1 MARTRGGAS
10 RDAGSLY
17 ARTRATVFAA
27 ARRLGDRDDARCA
40 AAVSALLCAFE
51 LVFCVAII
59 AKVPYTEIDWRA
71 YMDEVGGFLQGERDY
86 TKLKGD
92 TGPLVY
98 PAGFVYL
105 YAILKKV
112 IIGCADDAP
121 CDDAQNVRVAQYVF
135 LVAYVAHLALTLA
148 TYREARGVVPPYALI
163 TLALSK
169 RVHSI
174 FVLRMF
180 NDGVASLFAHAAI
193 FAAQRRKWPLAFF
206 LLSLGVSVKMNVLLA
221 VPPALVLLVG
231 GTRPR
236 TAIVSVAVFV
246 TTQIVLSAPFAI
258 AGFAREYASRAFEFS
273 RAFDYTWTVN
283 WRFVSKETFGSSA
296 FKRTLLVAHVTGLL
310 AFAHKK
316 WYAALDE
323 EKEKARRTVSR
334 RRGASKK
341 KDEKKERF
349 FFGFFADWFRRL
361 PRDAS
366 PSETMERSL
375 TDPAHVMSTMHE
387 GTFIGVLFAR
397 SLHYQFYAW
406 YFHSL
411 PFLLWRCDF
420 FEARAARAFRSE
432 TAAKAAS
439 DAARVSLLLVIE
451 RSWNIFPATEES
463 SRTLFAA
470 HAVLLV
476 GLFFS
481 STRRKRN
488 SRAADAKD
496 KNA

>member
-105 YAILKKV
+105 YAVLKKV

-121 CDDAQNVRVAQYVF
+121 CDDANDVRVAQYVF
-135 LVAYVAHLALTLA
+135 LVVYVAHLCVTLA
-148 TYREARGVVPPYALI
+148 TYRNARGVVPPYALI
-163 TLALSK
+163 TLSISK
-169 RVHSI
+169 RIHSI

-180 NDGVASLFAHAAI
+180 NDGVASLFAHLTV

-206 LLSLGVSVKMNVLLA
+206 LLSLGVSVKMNVLLM

-231 GTRPR
+231 GTRP
-236 TAIVSVAVFV
+236 SVAISSVLIFV
-246 TTQIVLSAPFAI
+246 VTQIALSLPFWMS
-258 AGFAREYASRAFEFS
+258 GFFREYVSRAFEFS
-273 RAFDYTWTVN
+273 RAFEYKWTVN
-283 WRFVSKETFGSSA
+283 WRFVSNETFGTKSFA
-296 FKRTLLVAHVTGLL
+296 RALLVAHVVGLL
-310 AFAHKK
+310 LFAHKK
-316 WYAALDE
+316 WYVSPRE
-323 EKEKARRTVSR
+323 EKAKALRTRKDSSSVREKTLR
-334 RRGASKK
+334 
-341 KDEKKERF
+341 KERF

-366 PSETMERSL
+366 PSTTMEL
-375 TDPAHVMSTMHE
+375 CLADPAHVMSTLHE
-387 GTFIGVLFAR
+387 GVFIGVVFAR

-420 FEARAARAFRSE
+420 FEACAARAFRSE
-432 TAAKAAS
+432 TAVRLAS
-439 DAARVSLLLVIE
+439 DTARVSLLLLIE

-481 STRRKRN
+481 RRRVK
-488 SRAADAKD
+488 SVRAAEKND

>member
-17 ARTRATVFAA
+17 ARTRATVSAA

-71 YMDEVGGFLQGERDY
+71 YMDEVGGLLQGERDY

-98 PAGFVYL
+98 PAWFVYL
-105 YAILKKV
+105 YAVLKKV

-121 CDDAQNVRVAQYVF
+121 CDDANDVRVAQYVF
-135 LVAYVAHLALTLA
+135 LVVYVAHLCVTLA
-148 TYREARGVVPPYALI
+148 TYRNARGVVPPYALI
-163 TLALSK
+163 TLSISK
-169 RVHSI
+169 RIHYI

-180 NDGVASLFAHAAI
+180 NDGVASLFAHVTV

-206 LLSLGVSVKMNVLLA
+206 LLSIGVSVKMNVLLM

-231 GTRPR
+231 GTRPSV
-236 TAIVSVAVFV
+236 AIVSVLIFV
-246 TTQIVLSAPFAI
+246 VTQIALSVPFWMS
-258 AGFAREYASRAFEFS
+258 GFFREYVSRAFEFS
-273 RAFDYTWTVN
+273 RAFEYKWTVN
-283 WRFVSKETFGSSA
+283 WRFVSNETFGTKSFA
-296 FKRTLLVAHVTGLL
+296 RALLVAHVVGLL
-310 AFAHKK
+310 LFAHKK
-316 WYAALDE
+316 WYAPRE
-323 EKEKARRTVSR
+323 EKARKGTRKDSLSVRKKTR
-334 RRGASKK
+334 R
-341 KDEKKERF
+341 KERF

-366 PSETMERSL
+366 PSTTMESCL
-375 TDPAHVMSTMHE
+375 ADPAHVMSTLHE
-387 GTFIGVLFAR
+387 GVLIGVVFAR

-420 FEARAARAFRSE
+420 FEACAARAFRSE
-432 TAAKAAS
+432 TAVRLAS
-439 DAARVSLLLVIE
+439 DTARVSLLLLIE

-481 STRRKRN
+481 RRRVK
-488 SRAADAKD
+488 SVRAAEKNDKDA
-496 KNA
+496 